1 VAPNQRLC
9 QVELC
14 PDDARAVALELRPGC
29 TMLAEPLALADE
41 ATDLG
46 LEALDVTLVLPQA
59 DSHTERYR
67 HHGHAG

>member
-14 PDDARAVALELRPGC
+14 ADDARAVALELGPGC
-29 TMLAEPLALADE
+29 TLLPKPLALADE

-67 HHGHAG
+67 HQGHAG